1 MEYLQ
6 ESTNLLSTPNY
17 FKQWLNTK
25 QLTEI
30 IGEKGSCNNCPIANF
45 LKDNNYP
52 LAYVGSSAYSLNA
65 NYSNTE
71 KWEHH
76 TDWMKYFVY
85 KLDSDKA
92 NPIQITK
99 ELALNILRDL

>member
-1 MEYLQ
+1 MKIDLTT
-6 ESTNLLSTPNY
+6 SDY
-17 FKQWLNTK
+17 FKQWLSTK
-25 QLTEI
+25 QTDQI
-30 IGEKGSCNNCPIANF
+30 VGERGTCNNCPLANF
-45 LKDNNYP
+45 LKESGYTK
-52 LAYVGSSAYSLNA
+52 AYVGSSVYSLNA

-76 TDWMKYFVY
+76 TDWMKSFVY

-99 ELALNILRDL
+99 ELALSLLGDL